1 MKPYFKSP
9 IHLVIFFTWLAD
21 LFTCLCATFGPG
33 IVWLVFKGSHASV
46 PLADAIS
53 QYTLYLLIPLTV
65 VLIADAITCMIR
77 KEEMK

>member
-9 IHLVIFFTWLAD
+9 IHLVIFFTWLAV
-21 LFTCLCATFGPG
+21 LFTYLCATFGPG

-65 VLIADAITCMIR
+65 VLIADAIIYTTR
-77 KEEMK
+77 KEMK